1 MSNRIPSRIK
11 IDNSKFHLFQEIKQ
25 KFPKACYNSDVFAL
39 AVAYGYD
46 AGLKVP
52 IESKRDYINAVSISD
67 ELNSVMLLI
76 ALADFGDEVNQLINN
91 PSLMF
96 ELAEEYAN
104 GGIDLFYDDFR
115 NCGGDFANHLAEK
128 LIYLND
134 EFDFKKQLNEVL

>member
-1 MSNRIPSRIK
+1 MSNKIPSRIK
-11 IDNSKFHLFQEIKQ
+11 IDNSKFELFQKVRQ
-25 KFPKACYNSDVFAL
+25 KFPKSCYNSDIFAL

-52 IESKRDYINAVSISD
+52 IESKRDYINTVSISD

-76 ALADFGDEVNQLINN
+76 ALAEFSDVNQLIIN

-104 GGIDLFYDDFR
+104 GGIDLLHNDLM
-115 NCGGDFANHLAEK
+115 NSGGDFNQHLAEK
-128 LIYLND
+128 LIHLND